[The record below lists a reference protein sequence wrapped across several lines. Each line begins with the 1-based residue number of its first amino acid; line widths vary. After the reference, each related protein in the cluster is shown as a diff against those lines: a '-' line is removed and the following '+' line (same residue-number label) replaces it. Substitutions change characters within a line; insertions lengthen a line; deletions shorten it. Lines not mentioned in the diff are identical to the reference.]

1 MLGGVFGP
9 EPRKYATWLLVS
21 TRRSRNIPRISVE
34 PLGSAR
40 LFPPI
45 EASRYPRWPESVLR
59 EYAAGANSGYW
70 SAPLATFGPLSREA
84 GAMVA
89 PMRTSIPVDAFGG
102 YLWKK
107 VATYG
112 GKDEREGP

>member
-21 TRRSRNIPRISVE
+21 TRRSRNIPRMSVE

-59 EYAAGANSGYW
+59 ECAAGANSGYW

-84 GAMVA
+84 WGDGRLTRGLVFQWMPLVGISGRKWR
-89 PMRTSIPVDAFGG
+89 PMERA
-102 YLWKK
+102 
-107 VATYG
+107 
-112 GKDEREGP
+112 DER